1 MTNKK
6 YKILIM
12 SAPIGSGHALAAEA
26 LKDEFKKTYNCDVIL
41 GSAFDF
47 FPKILGKMV
56 LNSYLFILKYIPG
69 L

>member
-26 LKDEFKKTYNCDVIL
+26 LKDEFKKLTERT
-41 GSAFDF
+41 
-47 FPKILGKMV
+47 V
-56 LNSYLFILKYIPG
+56 LFEKNNKCCRCCNIR
-69 L
+69 